1 MNLSHWADGAW
12 ADGSWVAASWGE
24 GVPVVLAEEPQ
35 ASNWQS
41 PYFHKKRLSKDEL
54 DDLIRQQRIALGI
67 LPPDLPGQA
76 IAEPEDI
83 AEEVTAA
90 VQDVVKMVDI
100 KIDRQRIY
108 RAAYLEA
115 GIAIDEYRE
124 LTRAHTKRKR
134 TAAFLLLH

>member
-1 MNLSHWADGAW
+1 MILTGWVDNAW
-12 ADGSWVAASWGE
+12 ADGSWVDAAWG
-24 GVPVVLAEEPQ
+24 VSHAVVVEVEQEQ

-41 PYFHKKRLSKDEL
+41 YRHKKRLSKEEL

-90 VQDVVKMVDI
+90 VQNVVKMADI
-100 KIDRQRIY
+100 KIDHRSIY
-108 RAAYLEA
+108 KAAYLEA
-115 GIAIDEYRE
+115 EVAIEEYRE
-124 LTRAHTKRKR
+124 LTRARKRQR